1 MALTDPKEWDEIRV
15 TVDGRTVKLDEAF
28 EVFED
33 IFDDAEEAFKHIEKA
48 FAHVDADI
56 HDKVNDLRKVVAKS
70 RPDEFEYVPDK
81 GEKGYYQDR
90 KRKNVIHRAII
101 GMLIF
106 LLLVFSGLFYMAVT
120 LESNPPAEVGPPSTN
135 ESTTTYEELEKL

>member
-1 MALTDPKEWDEIRV
+1 MSLTDPKEWDEIRV
-15 TVDGRTVKLDEAF
+15 TVDGKTVKLEDAF

-33 IFDDAEEAFKHIEKA
+33 LFDDAEEAFKHIEEA

-56 HDKVNDLRKVVAKS
+56 HDKVNDLRKVIAKS
-70 RPDEFEYVPDK
+70 RPDEFEYIPDR
-81 GEKGYYQDR
+81 GEHWFGIS
-90 KRKNVIHRAII
+90 KRKNTIHRAII

-120 LESNPPAEVGPPSTN
+120 LESKPAEFGAPSTN